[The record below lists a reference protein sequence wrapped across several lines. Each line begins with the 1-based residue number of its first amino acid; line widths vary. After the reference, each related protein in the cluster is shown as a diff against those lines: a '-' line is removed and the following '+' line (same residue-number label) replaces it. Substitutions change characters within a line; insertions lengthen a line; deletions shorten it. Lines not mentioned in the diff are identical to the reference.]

1 MFISTERSSQDGRS
15 VSSRI
20 PFCPDT
26 VWSGYRLA
34 PLPFS
39 PPPFG
44 SAAAWPAAGHV
55 NGSCYSVALC
65 TSAIIITGGSEG
77 TKRIQDGKKAEPPD
91 GKTIM
96 KAGDKLTVFGEFKT
110 ICGTFQAKEQFFS
123 TGEEKQ

>member
-1 MFISTERSSQDGRS
+1 M
-15 VSSRI
+15 VRI
-20 PFCPDT
+20 PF
-26 VWSGYRLA
+26 
-34 PLPFS
+34 S
-39 PPPFG
+39 P
-44 SAAAWPAAGHV
+44 AAWPAAVWLRRCLARRGHV

-77 TKRIQDGKKAEPPD
+77 TKRIQDGKKAEPAG

-110 ICGTFQAKEQFFS
+110 ICGTFQAKEQFIS

>member
-1 MFISTERSSQDGRS
+1 MST
-15 VSSRI
+15 
-20 PFCPDT
+20 
-26 VWSGYRLA
+26 A
-34 PLPFS
+34 PVIH
-39 PPPFG
+39 G
-44 SAAAWPAAGHV
+44 
-55 NGSCYSVALC
+55 VALC

-77 TKRIQDGKKAEPPD
+77 TKRIQDGKKAEPAG

>member
-1 MFISTERSSQDGRS
+1 M
-15 VSSRI
+15 VRI
-20 PFCPDT
+20 PF
-26 VWSGYRLA
+26 
-34 PLPFS
+34 S
-39 PPPFG
+39 P
-44 SAAAWPAAGHV
+44 AAWPAAGHV
-55 NGSCYSVALC
+55 NGSCYSYGVVLC

-77 TKRIQDGKKAEPPD
+77 TKRIQDGKKAEPAG

>member
-1 MFISTERSSQDGRS
+1 MST
-15 VSSRI
+15 
-20 PFCPDT
+20 
-26 VWSGYRLA
+26 A
-34 PLPFS
+34 PVI
-39 PPPFG
+39 
-44 SAAAWPAAGHV
+44 H
-55 NGSCYSVALC
+55 SVALC